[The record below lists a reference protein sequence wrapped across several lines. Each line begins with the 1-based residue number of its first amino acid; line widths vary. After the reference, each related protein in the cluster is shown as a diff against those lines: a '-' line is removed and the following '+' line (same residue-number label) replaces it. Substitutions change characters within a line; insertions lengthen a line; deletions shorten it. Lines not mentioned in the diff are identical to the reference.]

1 MLFVGIDVAKA
12 KHDCCI
18 IDSNGSVLND
28 SLRISNS
35 LEGFEL
41 LYRSIL
47 SFLHDKDISKAKIG
61 LESTGHYSTNLQNY
75 LHAKGFKL
83 TILNPLATNL
93 FRKAQ
98 TLRKT
103 KTDKTDAKVIAT
115 MLFSDDTKSYSP
127 VSYQI
132 QELKSLTRHRYRLVG
147 YRSKLK
153 ISINRLI
160 DIVFPEYPSLVW
172 SVHQASSYSLL
183 LEFPNPKAIAS
194 CHLTKLTNILN
205 KASKGKYGKDKALI
219 IKECANDSI
228 GTSTRA
234 LDFELQQTI
243 RLIQSV
249 QTEIDALDAQI
260 KSVMLEID
268 SPILSIPG
276 ISYTLGA
283 IILAEIGDIQ
293 RFENPAKLLAFAG
306 LDPSTYQSGKYTA
319 AHTPMVKRGSTYLR
333 WAILTA
339 SRLVAMRDKT
349 FKSYLAL
356 KRLEGKHFLVAMS
369 HVGKKLVRV
378 LYCLLKTNST
388 FVAQM

>member
-1 MLFVGIDVAKA
+1 MLFVGIDVAKS

-18 IDSNGSVLND
+18 ISSDGHIVTD

-35 LEGFEL
+35 KEGFNA
-41 LYRSIL
+41 LYDSIL
-47 SFLHDKDISKAKIG
+47 SALPSKDLNNVKIG
-61 LESTGHYSTNLQNY
+61 LESTGHYSTNITNY
-75 LHAKGFKL
+75 LYSKGFQV

-93 FRKAQ
+93 FRKAS

-115 MLFSDDTKSYSP
+115 MLFTDESKSYSP

-147 YRSKLK
+147 YRTKLK
-153 ISINRLI
+153 LSINRLI

-172 SVHQASSYSLL
+172 SIHQASSYSLL
-183 LEFPNPKAIAS
+183 LECPSAQAISA
-194 CHLTKLTNILN
+194 CHLTKLTNILS
-205 KASKGKYGKDKALI
+205 KASRGKYDKENAIL
-219 IKECANDSI
+219 IKECANNSI
-228 GTSTRA
+228 GTNTRSLA
-234 LDFELQQTI
+234 FELQQTI

-249 QTEIDALDAQI
+249 QAEIDALDSQI
-260 KSVMLEID
+260 KEVMLEIN
-268 SPILSIPG
+268 SPIISIPG

-283 IILAEIGDIQ
+283 IILAEIGEVQ
-293 RFENPAKLLAFAG
+293 RFDTPAKLLAFAG

-339 SRLVAMRDKT
+339 ARTVSLRDKT
-349 FKSYLAL
+349 FKSYFSL
-356 KRLEGKHFLVAMS
+356 KRSEGKHYLVAMS

-378 LYCLLKTNST
+378 LYYLLKTNST
-388 FVAQM
+388 FIPQI